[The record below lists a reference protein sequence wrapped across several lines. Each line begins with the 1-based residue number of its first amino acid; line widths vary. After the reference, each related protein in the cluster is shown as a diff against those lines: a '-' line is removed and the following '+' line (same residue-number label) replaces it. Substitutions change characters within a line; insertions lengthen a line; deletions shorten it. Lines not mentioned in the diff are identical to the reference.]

1 MTNHENGPGTIPAGE
16 HHPAADLAM
25 AYMRT
30 VPLNEL
36 LLLRE
41 SFASCAIEGNRLSE
55 ICGETLERLLDGRP
69 VSDRYLLG
77 LAWMVREAR
86 LMDEDTTIPPQDD
99 LDGGPLCPL
108 EPV

>member
-1 MTNHENGPGTIPAGE
+1 MNDTETRGTLHADE
-16 HHPAADLAM
+16 YHPAADLAM

-30 VPLNEL
+30 VPRSEL
-36 LLLRE
+36 FLMKMT
-41 SFASCAIEGNRLSE
+41 FASCALDGNRLSE
-55 ICGETLERLLDGRP
+55 VCVETLERLLDGRP

-77 LAWMVREAR
+77 LAWVAREAR
-86 LMDEDTTIPPQDD
+86 LMDEDATIPPQDD